1 MRHAVLVIAAATC
14 LAAAASAASPD
25 PSPDC
30 QPSAEQALRALNALR
45 AAARSCGATPMA
57 AAGPLRWNDELA
69 ASARQ
74 YAEEL
79 AGRDTL
85 SHEGLVLKTLG
96 RRVRAAGYPMQRA
109 GENLAA
115 GDGDLDEVL
124 DRWASSADHCG
135 NLMEPTFQDAG
146 LACARSSGHF
156 GYYWVL
162 HLGLRSS
169 RDRLP

>member
-1 MRHAVLVIAAATC
+1 MRHAVLVIAAAAC

-30 QPSAEQALRALNALR
+30 QPAPEQVLRALNGLR
-45 AAARSCGATPMA
+45 AAARSCGVNPMA
-57 AAGPLRWNDELA
+57 AAAPLHWNAELA

-79 AGRDTL
+79 AERDTL
-85 SHEGLVLKTLG
+85 SHEGRILKTLG
-96 RRVRAAGYPMQRA
+96 GRVRAAGYSMQRA

-115 GDGDLDEVL
+115 GDGDLDEVVE
-124 DRWASSADHCG
+124 RWASSSEHCE
-135 NLMEPTFQDAG
+135 NLMQPAFQDAG
-146 LACARSSGHF
+146 LACARSSGRF

-169 RDRLP
+169 RDRSP